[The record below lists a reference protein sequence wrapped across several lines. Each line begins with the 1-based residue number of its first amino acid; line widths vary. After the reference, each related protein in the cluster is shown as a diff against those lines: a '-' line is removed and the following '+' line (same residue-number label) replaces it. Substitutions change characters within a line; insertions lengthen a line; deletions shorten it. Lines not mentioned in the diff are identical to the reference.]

1 MATLKYNDVIKK
13 SRDLDCYFGVF
24 QKILCSTT
32 LMQNFIAIAYKWY
45 IIRYIHSNFFTVIT
59 QLSNTLRKLLAF
71 LFFDL
76 LGDKILDLIFTFSW
90 SSLPLSKTAQINL
103 FCSYFIFPGLLSF
116 LKVFLNEYFFT
127 DFLFSLVKKYICYT
141 RWWYGLW
148 WQSRGWSRACFQC

>member
-1 MATLKYNDVIKK
+1 MAALKYNDVIKK

-76 LGDKILDLIFTFSW
+76 LGDKILDLIFTFS
-90 SSLPLSKTAQINL
+90 
-103 FCSYFIFPGLLSF
+103 
-116 LKVFLNEYFFT
+116 
-127 DFLFSLVKKYICYT
+127 
-141 RWWYGLW
+141 
-148 WQSRGWSRACFQC
+148 